1 MSTQLSQKV
10 IELEYEY
17 GAHNYHPL
25 PVVFSRAQGAY
36 VWDPEGN
43 KYMDFLCAYSAVNQG
58 HCHPKIVAALCDQAQ
73 KLTLS
78 SRAFYNDVFGRYAK
92 FITEYFGYEMVLPMN
107 TGAEAVETGIKLA
120 RKWGYLKKGIPKNKA
135 IVVSCRNNF
144 HGRTTTIIS
153 MSTDSDAREGFG
165 PYMPCVGPVCPATG
179 RSVDYNSIKD
189 LEDAFEAHGPHIA
202 AFLVEPIQ
210 GEAGIIVP
218 DDGYLKK
225 AYDLCKKHNILLIAD
240 EVLTGLAR
248 TGKLLCQEH
257 DEVRAD
263 IVILGKALSGG
274 VYPISAVLTSK
285 DIMLCIKPGEHGS
298 TYGGNPLGCAV
309 AIAAL
314 EVIKEESLV
323 EKAAVLG
330 EKFRSALRK
339 IDSPLIQT
347 VRGKGLLNALVIDE
361 TKSDKTAWQLCLLL
375 KSRGLLAKPTHKNI
389 IRLAPV
395 LSITEEELMQGV
407 KIIEQALKNIINM
420 KSDNIP
426 RYLKDS
432 KLILPDQFCD
442 D

>member
-58 HCHPKIVAALCDQAQ
+58 HCHPKIIAALCEQAQ

-92 FITEYFGYEMVLPMN
+92 FITEYFGYDMVLPMN

-240 EVLTGLAR
+240 EVQTGLAR
-248 TGKLLCQEH
+248 TGKMLCQEH

-274 VYPISAVLTSK
+274 LPNISG
-285 DIMLCIKPGEHGS
+285 P
-298 TYGGNPLGCAV
+298 Y
-309 AIAAL
+309 
-314 EVIKEESLV
+314 
-323 EKAAVLG
+323 
-330 EKFRSALRK
+330 
-339 IDSPLIQT
+339 
-347 VRGKGLLNALVIDE
+347 
-361 TKSDKTAWQLCLLL
+361 
-375 KSRGLLAKPTHKNI
+375 
-389 IRLAPV
+389 
-395 LSITEEELMQGV
+395 
-407 KIIEQALKNIINM
+407 
-420 KSDNIP
+420 
-426 RYLKDS
+426 
-432 KLILPDQFCD
+432 
-442 D
+442 

>member
-1 MSTQLSQKV
+1 M
-10 IELEYEY
+10 
-17 GAHNYHPL
+17 
-25 PVVFSRAQGAY
+25 
-36 VWDPEGN
+36 
-43 KYMDFLCAYSAVNQG
+43 
-58 HCHPKIVAALCDQAQ
+58 
-73 KLTLS
+73 
-78 SRAFYNDVFGRYAK
+78 
-92 FITEYFGYEMVLPMN
+92 
-107 TGAEAVETGIKLA
+107 
-120 RKWGYLKKGIPKNKA
+120 
-135 IVVSCRNNF
+135 
-144 HGRTTTIIS
+144 
-153 MSTDSDAREGFG
+153 
-165 PYMPCVGPVCPATG
+165 
-179 RSVDYNSIKD
+179 
-189 LEDAFEAHGPHIA
+189 
-202 AFLVEPIQ
+202 
-210 GEAGIIVP
+210 
-218 DDGYLKK
+218 
-225 AYDLCKKHNILLIAD
+225 
-240 EVLTGLAR
+240 
-248 TGKLLCQEH
+248 LCQEH

-285 DIMLCIKPGEHGS
+285 EIMLCIKPGEHGS

-314 EVIKEESLV
+314 EVIKEENLV

-407 KIIEQALKNIINM
+407 KIIEQALKDIINM
-420 KSDNIP
+420 KSDDIP
-426 RYLKDS
+426 GYLEDS
-432 KLILPDQFCD
+432 KLNLPDQLCD